1 MYPVYLVRVSFT
13 NRHGSPFHWDFRI
26 ETDDYAQ
33 AVDEAVLTFWSGLTL
48 EERCDAA
55 ETFNIMAQMYYLPEP
70 VSSYSTSGDYNR
82 PSISDAS
89 KNPPIPNKSKNL
101 K

>member
-1 MYPVYLVRVSFT
+1 MYPLYLVRVSFT
-13 NRHGSPFHWDFRI
+13 KRHGAPFHWDFRI
-26 ETDDYAQ
+26 ETDDYAR

-48 EERCDAA
+48 EERSDAA

-70 VSSYSTSGDYNR
+70 VDSPANAAADVSAISSAPT
-82 PSISDAS
+82 
-89 KNPPIPNKSKNL
+89 NPLIPNKPKHL

>member
-48 EERCDAA
+48 EERRDAA

-70 VSSYSTSGDYNR
+70 ISASSNSPGDAPRIFHGSN
-82 PSISDAS
+82 
-89 KNPPIPNKSKNL
+89 NPAIPNKSKNL